1 MSDSGFKWTD
11 FFGSSWDDPKTMMMM
26 QMAAGLL
33 SGNPAGQNR
42 ATLGQ
47 SLSRGLLGGMQGY
60 QQGMQA
66 KRQGE
71 MLDLKK
77 READLRDQQT
87 QMELDKQRQAMA
99 AQQQQREAQDKFWG
113 LLNGRG
119 LSPLDA
125 LSQGA
130 QQGSVGPTRQNA
142 TLMNQPWNGQFTP
155 EMLGLWQQ
163 GGGKADDLAKLQKIL
178 RPDPISAAPGTTLLD
193 GATRQPFYTA
203 PKPTELETLITR
215 RDQFPQ
221 NSPNWKFF
229 NDAIVKQT
237 QHAPPSGMRIGA
249 SGQPEWIPGYL
260 EGRERVA
267 GAGATRNNISVN
279 TEKNL
284 FGAVADSVG
293 KQVATTADQARSG
306 VATINTVHGA
316 RSILDQGG
324 VIQGSLWEPR
334 VLWSRLGQ
342 TLGINGKDEGER
354 LARTTSMMQHLA
366 QLELDAAQQMK
377 GQGALTEAERTILR
391 RAASGDL
398 NMTEPEVRLLL
409 DTLEKTARYKV
420 QLHQQ
425 NYSAMQNNPSAAP
438 LLDFMNIP
446 MPPAYQPPARGN
458 GAGGSTVTGNVAP
471 APLGGRSTDE
481 LLRKYGGQ

>member
-77 READLRDQQT
+77 READLRDQQL
-87 QMELDKQRQAMA
+87 QMEMDKARQALA
-99 AQQQQREAQDKFWG
+99 LQQQQRDAMSRFWDTTKGQG
-113 LLNGRG
+113 LDG
-119 LSPLDA
+119 PAA
-125 LSQGA
+125 LAQGA
-130 QQGSVGPTRQNA
+130 QQGSIGPTRQNA
-142 TLMNQPWNGQFTP
+142 ALMNQPWDGRINEQ
-155 EMLGLWQQ
+155 MAALWQQ

-284 FGAVADSVG
+284 FGAVADGVG
-293 KQVATTADQARSG
+293 KQVATIADQARAAAGTIRTVGQIREALDSG
-306 VATINTVHGA
+306 KVMAGPGTSARVVMTQIGQILGIGGRDSAEVLANT
-316 RSILDQGG
+316 RSA
-324 VIQGSLWEPR
+324 IQG
-334 VLWSRLGQ
+334 
-342 TLGINGKDEGER
+342 
-354 LARTTSMMQHLA
+354 LA

-377 GQGALTEAERTILR
+377 GQGQITEAERGIIR
-391 RAASGDL
+391 RAAAGDIDK
-398 NMTEPEVRLLL
+398 MTTQELRVLT
-409 DTLEKTARYKV
+409 DTLDKTARYKIAANQRNV
-420 QLHQQ
+420 EMLG
-425 NYSAMQNNPSAAP
+425 ANPGSAP
-438 LLDFMNIP
+438 LAPYMQVP
-446 MPPAYQPPARGN
+446 MPQPYQPPA
-458 GAGGSTVTGNVAP
+458 GAPTSGPGGWSIRP
-471 APLGGRSTDE
+471 
-481 LLRKYGGQ
+481 KGQ